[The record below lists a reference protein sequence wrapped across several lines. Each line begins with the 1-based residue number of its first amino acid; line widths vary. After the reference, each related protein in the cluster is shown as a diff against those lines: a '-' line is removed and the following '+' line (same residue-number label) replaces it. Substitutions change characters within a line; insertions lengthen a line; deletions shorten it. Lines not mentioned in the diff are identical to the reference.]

1 MIGGI
6 ALIVPTLAII
16 AVSALIVKI
25 ATIALTMTGM
35 DSKGARFQALS
46 AFTGTG
52 FTTKDAESVV
62 KHDMRR
68 RIIMVLMV
76 LGNAGLV
83 SIIATLIGS
92 FAKLTRLS
100 EVPIN
105 LILLALGI
113 YLIYWLAS
121 RQGLMRRWGKWIEK
135 RIAKSKVLEE
145 NKIEEILH
153 LAEGYGIAELR
164 IKENSPIANQSLAD
178 SALSQR
184 DILVLAIERGG
195 GIIPTPK
202 GSDDI
207 QIADDLICYGKLANI
222 RRMA

>member
-1 MIGGI
+1 
-6 ALIVPTLAII
+6 
-16 AVSALIVKI
+16 
-25 ATIALTMTGM
+25 MTGM

-68 RIIMVLMV
+68 RIIMALMV

-92 FAKLTRLS
+92 FAKLRRLS
-100 EVPIN
+100 EIPVN

-145 NKIEEILH
+145 NKIEEVLH
-153 LAEGYGIAELR
+153 LGIAELR
-164 IKENSPIANQSLAD
+164 IKETSPVANQSLAD
-178 SALSQR
+178 SDLSR
-184 DILVLAIERGG
+184 KDILVLAIERGG

-202 GSDDI
+202 GSDNI

-222 RRMA
+222 RKMA